1 MPPAAPLADVV
12 EAFMDW
18 QVPKAMTA
26 SLTAR
31 SLPCVAPQLC
41 VHYRSSVWSD
51 RGARARRGAGFYRQI
66 AVGIRT
72 EVAAIRAPAGPFG
85 VVLARLRPEA
95 ASRLFGSSLQELTD
109 SSIEMRDLFG
119 AGAVSIL
126 EEQLAEARSSL
137 ERVKRVEAF
146 LVPRLREN
154 QLAPAM
160 RRAVQMLRHNPRLH
174 GRELAAQ
181 LDISERHLSRS
192 FRSLFGTSPKQF
204 ARIARISKILRA
216 RWYGGAWTDI
226 AHAAGFFDQA
236 HMINDF
242 KSMVGVT
249 PTQFFCDAS
258 GRNGALNTLFG
269 RSCFS
274 NFLVTCDFNILA
286 PH

>member
-1 MPPAAPLADVV
+1 MPPTAALADVV

-18 QVPKAMTA
+18 EVPQAVTA
-26 SLTAR
+26 SLRVR
-31 SLPCVAPQLC
+31 SLPCLAPKLC

-51 RGARARRGAGFYRQI
+51 RGRNAGFYRHV
-66 AVGIRT
+66 AVGIQT
-72 EVAAIRAPAGPFG
+72 EVAAIRVPAGPIG
-85 VVLARLRPEA
+85 VLLIRLRPEA
-95 ASRLFGSSLQELTD
+95 ASRLIGSSLQELAD
-109 SSIEMRDLFG
+109 SSIDMRDLFG
-119 AGAVSIL
+119 AEPVSIL

-146 LVPRLREN
+146 LVPRLRED

-160 RRAVQMLRHNPRLH
+160 RRAVQMLRHNPTLY

-226 AHAAGFFDQA
+226 AHTMGFFDQA

-242 KSMVGVT
+242 KNMVGVT

-258 GRNGALNTLFG
+258 GRNGALNGLFG
-269 RSCFS
+269 RSSFA
-274 NFLVTCDFNILA
+274 NLLVTCDFNILA

>member
-1 MPPAAPLADVV
+1 MPPAAALADVV

-31 SLPCVAPQLC
+31 SLPCLAPQLC
-41 VHYRSSVWSD
+41 VHYRCTAWSD
-51 RGARARRGAGFYRQI
+51 RRRSASFYRQV
-66 AVGIRT
+66 AVGIQT
-72 EVAAIRAPAGPFG
+72 EVAAIRAPTGPVG
-85 VVLARLRPEA
+85 VVVTRLRPEA
-95 ASRLFGSSLQELTD
+95 AARLLGSSLQELTD

-119 AGAVSIL
+119 AGPVSIL

-137 ERVKRVEAF
+137 ERVKRLEAF
-146 LVPRLREN
+146 LAPRLREN

-160 RRAVQMLRHNPRLH
+160 RRAVQMLRLDPRLN

-192 FRSLFGTSPKQF
+192 FRSIFGISPKQF
-204 ARIARISKILRA
+204 ARIARISKLLRA

-226 AHAAGFFDQA
+226 AHTTGFFDQA

-249 PTQFFCDAS
+249 PTRFFCDAC
-258 GRNGALNTLFG
+258 GRNRALNTLFG